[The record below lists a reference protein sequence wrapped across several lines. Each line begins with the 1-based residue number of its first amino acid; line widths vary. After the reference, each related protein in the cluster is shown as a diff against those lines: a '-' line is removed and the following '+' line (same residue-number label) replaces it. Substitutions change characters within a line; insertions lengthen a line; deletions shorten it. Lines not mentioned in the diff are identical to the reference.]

1 MIILFIDREVTN
13 YMEKVIKRNKLTEHI
28 SYYISDNT
36 IYLFQDEYNFTKEDI
51 KLLSKRLSLIIEEN
65 DISYINITAS
75 EIEKKKDL
83 YRDLG
88 FTLSYYDVNKLNLL
102 FKGRK
107 DKTKYR
113 CYGIMTKSDFLNE
126 LMEDKKVEDKKNED
140 NTKVVNSNSGFVSS
154 MILLFGGII
163 LLCYLCVEGA
173 IYLVKQKGDIML
185 VSDLLV
191 ILQKIIDISLVWMMV
206 YFILKNIKNNVKIIL
221 LFKGVLVILVIKIL
235 SDTLNLTTIGLLL
248 EYVIM
253 WGPLA
258 LIIIFQPE
266 IRSILEHIGR
276 KQLLGR
282 HKVLTLD
289 EREKLVYEIM
299 SAVDYLRKSRIGALI
314 VVERDISLN
323 EYIERSK
330 PIYGD
335 ISSELLISIF
345 FPRNPLHDGGVI
357 IQGNKITS
365 AGAVFP
371 ISINSKISKKLG
383 TRHRAAIGI
392 SEESDAIAIVVSEE
406 TGKISIAVDGNLN
419 YNLSLDDARMI
430 LVEELKPKREVLL
443 DDEFVD
449 EKEDDNDEEA

>member
-1 MIILFIDREVTN
+1 M
-13 YMEKVIKRNKLTEHI
+13 
-28 SYYISDNT
+28 
-36 IYLFQDEYNFTKEDI
+36 
-51 KLLSKRLSLIIEEN
+51 
-65 DISYINITAS
+65 
-75 EIEKKKDL
+75 
-83 YRDLG
+83 
-88 FTLSYYDVNKLNLL
+88 TLDSV
-102 FKGRK
+102 
-107 DKTKYR
+107 
-113 CYGIMTKSDFLNE
+113 
-126 LMEDKKVEDKKNED
+126 
-140 NTKVVNSNSGFVSS
+140 
-154 MILLFGGII
+154 
-163 LLCYLCVEGA
+163 
-173 IYLVKQKGDIML
+173 
-185 VSDLLV
+185 LV
-191 ILQKIIDISLVWMMV
+191 ILRAIIDISLVWMV
-206 YFILKNIKNNVKIIL
+206 IYFILKNIKNNVKMIL
-221 LFKGVLVILVIKIL
+221 LFKGVFVVLIVKIL

-289 EREKLVYEIM
+289 EREKLVYEVM

-314 VVERDISLN
+314 VLERDISLN

-330 PIYGD
+330 PIYAD

-406 TGKISIAVDGNLN
+406 TGKISIAVGGNLN

-430 LVEELKPKREVLL
+430 LIEELKPKRDVLL
-443 DDEFVD
+443 DDEFEEEEED
-449 EKEDDNDEEA
+449 NNEKA

>member
-1 MIILFIDREVTN
+1 MTL
-13 YMEKVIKRNKLTEHI
+13 
-28 SYYISDNT
+28 DN
-36 IYLFQDEYNFTKEDI
+36 
-51 KLLSKRLSLIIEEN
+51 
-65 DISYINITAS
+65 
-75 EIEKKKDL
+75 
-83 YRDLG
+83 
-88 FTLSYYDVNKLNLL
+88 V
-102 FKGRK
+102 
-107 DKTKYR
+107 
-113 CYGIMTKSDFLNE
+113 
-126 LMEDKKVEDKKNED
+126 
-140 NTKVVNSNSGFVSS
+140 
-154 MILLFGGII
+154 
-163 LLCYLCVEGA
+163 
-173 IYLVKQKGDIML
+173 
-185 VSDLLV
+185 LV
-191 ILQKIIDISLVWMMV
+191 ILRAIIDISLVWMV
-206 YFILKNIKNNVKIIL
+206 IYFILKNIKNNVKMIL
-221 LFKGVLVILVIKIL
+221 LFKGVFVVLIVKIL

-289 EREKLVYEIM
+289 EREKLVYEVM

-314 VVERDISLN
+314 VLERDISLN

-330 PIYGD
+330 PIYAD

-406 TGKISIAVDGNLN
+406 TGKISIAVGGNLN

-430 LVEELKPKREVLL
+430 LIEELKPKREVLL
-443 DDEFVD
+443 DDEFEEEEED
-449 EKEDDNDEEA
+449 NNEKA

>member
-1 MIILFIDREVTN
+1 M
-13 YMEKVIKRNKLTEHI
+13 
-28 SYYISDNT
+28 
-36 IYLFQDEYNFTKEDI
+36 
-51 KLLSKRLSLIIEEN
+51 SL
-65 DISYINITAS
+65 
-75 EIEKKKDL
+75 
-83 YRDLG
+83 
-88 FTLSYYDVNKLNLL
+88 
-102 FKGRK
+102 
-107 DKTKYR
+107 
-113 CYGIMTKSDFLNE
+113 
-126 LMEDKKVEDKKNED
+126 
-140 NTKVVNSNSGFVSS
+140 NS
-154 MILLFGGII
+154 I
-163 LLCYLCVEGA
+163 
-173 IYLVKQKGDIML
+173 
-185 VSDLLV
+185 LV
-191 ILQKIIDISLVWMMV
+191 ILQKIIDISLVWMV
-206 YFILKNIKNNVKIIL
+206 IYFVLKSVKNNVKLIL
-221 LFKGVLVILVIKIL
+221 LFKGVLVVLIVKIL

-282 HKVLTLD
+282 HKILTLD
-289 EREKLVYEIM
+289 EREKLIYEVM
-299 SAVDYLRKSRIGALI
+299 SAVDYLRKSRVGALI

-323 EYIERSK
+323 EYIARSK

-406 TGKISIAVDGNLN
+406 TGKISIAIDGNLN

-430 LVEELKPKREVLL
+430 LVEELKPKKEILL
-443 DDEFVD
+443 DDEFND
-449 EKEDDNDEEA
+449 DDKEEDNSENA

>member
-1 MIILFIDREVTN
+1 M
-13 YMEKVIKRNKLTEHI
+13 
-28 SYYISDNT
+28 
-36 IYLFQDEYNFTKEDI
+36 
-51 KLLSKRLSLIIEEN
+51 
-65 DISYINITAS
+65 
-75 EIEKKKDL
+75 
-83 YRDLG
+83 
-88 FTLSYYDVNKLNLL
+88 TLDSV
-102 FKGRK
+102 
-107 DKTKYR
+107 
-113 CYGIMTKSDFLNE
+113 
-126 LMEDKKVEDKKNED
+126 
-140 NTKVVNSNSGFVSS
+140 
-154 MILLFGGII
+154 
-163 LLCYLCVEGA
+163 
-173 IYLVKQKGDIML
+173 
-185 VSDLLV
+185 LV
-191 ILQKIIDISLVWMMV
+191 ILRAIIDISLVWMV
-206 YFILKNIKNNVKIIL
+206 IYFILKNIKNNVKMIL
-221 LFKGVLVILVIKIL
+221 LFKGVFVVLIVKIL

-289 EREKLVYEIM
+289 EREKLVYEVM

-314 VVERDISLN
+314 VLERDISLN

-330 PIYGD
+330 PIYAD

-406 TGKISIAVDGNLN
+406 TGKISIAVGGNLN

-430 LVEELKPKREVLL
+430 LIEELKPKREVLL
-443 DDEFVD
+443 DDEFEEEEED
-449 EKEDDNDEEA
+449 NYEKA

>member
-1 MIILFIDREVTN
+1 M
-13 YMEKVIKRNKLTEHI
+13 
-28 SYYISDNT
+28 
-36 IYLFQDEYNFTKEDI
+36 
-51 KLLSKRLSLIIEEN
+51 
-65 DISYINITAS
+65 
-75 EIEKKKDL
+75 
-83 YRDLG
+83 
-88 FTLSYYDVNKLNLL
+88 TLDSV
-102 FKGRK
+102 
-107 DKTKYR
+107 
-113 CYGIMTKSDFLNE
+113 
-126 LMEDKKVEDKKNED
+126 
-140 NTKVVNSNSGFVSS
+140 
-154 MILLFGGII
+154 
-163 LLCYLCVEGA
+163 
-173 IYLVKQKGDIML
+173 
-185 VSDLLV
+185 LV
-191 ILQKIIDISLVWMMV
+191 ILRAIIDISLVWMV
-206 YFILKNIKNNVKIIL
+206 IYFILKNIKNNVKMIL
-221 LFKGVLVILVIKIL
+221 LFKGVFVVLIVKIL

-289 EREKLVYEIM
+289 EREKLVYEVM

-314 VVERDISLN
+314 VLERDISLN

-330 PIYGD
+330 PIYAD

-392 SEESDAIAIVVSEE
+392 SEESDSIAIVVSEE
-406 TGKISIAVDGNLN
+406 TGKISIAVGGNLN

-430 LVEELKPKREVLL
+430 LIEELKPKREVLL
-443 DDEFVD
+443 DDEFEEEEED
-449 EKEDDNDEEA
+449 NNEKA